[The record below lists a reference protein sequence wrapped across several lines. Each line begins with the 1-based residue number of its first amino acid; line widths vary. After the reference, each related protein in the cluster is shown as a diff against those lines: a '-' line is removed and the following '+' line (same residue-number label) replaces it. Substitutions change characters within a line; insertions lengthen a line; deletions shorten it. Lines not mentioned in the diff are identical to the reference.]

1 MSVQIIL
8 SFRKCDK
15 SHIQA
20 FHVFF
25 WASFS
30 SYPVLIWR
38 TWEQLTHHLVSHNS
52 LSFHNQRKKTKLKV
66 VLGETFFWV
75 LGKPKKNLTFL
86 TFYEI
91 LERTKGSSSKEKE
104 MLKHA
109 KKKYNEKWWRIDKK
123 PRLLWFPVSGISL
136 SCLLFTK
143 EQYNPAIFIPHLEPI
158 KTQEFGLNHRS
169 FYSRWPPPGKR
180 KKTDSSITVTQ
191 WSFQFFNPSFFTIYF
206 QFSTI
211 IKQCDTNQTYLV
223 NVNLKREALFLEQQ
237 DLQFSIMSTF
247 YDIFTLVDD
256 HHVYV
261 L

>member
-20 FHVFF
+20 FPSLRGFF
-25 WASFS
+25 LGLIFFISAFNLTNLRAINSSFS
-30 SYPVLIWR
+30 FSQFIIISQSK
-38 TWEQLTHHLVSHNS
+38 EEN
-52 LSFHNQRKKTKLKV
+52 KTKSCF
-66 VLGETFFWV
+66 GWNFFWV

-109 KKKYNEKWWRIDKK
+109 KKKKYNEKWWRIDKK
-123 PRLLWFPVSGISL
+123 PRLLWFPAWNFL
-136 SCLLFTK
+136 ELFTK
-143 EQYNPAIFIPHLEPI
+143 EHCLNCTRYYYPTIFIPHLEPI
-158 KTQEFGLNHRS
+158 KTKEFGLNHRS

-191 WSFQFFNPSFFTIYF
+191 WSFHNFQSFI
-206 QFSTI
+206 
-211 IKQCDTNQTYLV
+211 LHH
-223 NVNLKREALFLEQQ
+223 L
-237 DLQFSIMSTF
+237 FSIF
-247 YDIFTLVDD
+247 
-256 HHVYV
+256 HHHKAVWY
-261 L
+261 

>member
-1 MSVQIIL
+1 MSCLCKLFSHLESVTKVT
-8 SFRKCDK
+8 SKHFR
-15 SHIQA
+15 A
-20 FHVFF
+20 YVVFF

-30 SYPVLIWR
+30 SYPLLIWR

-123 PRLLWFPVSGISL
+123 PRLLWFPAWNFL
-136 SCLLFTK
+136 ELFTK
-143 EQYNPAIFIPHLEPI
+143 EHCLNCTRYYYPAIFIPHLEPI
-158 KTQEFGLNHRS
+158 KTKEFGLNHRS

-191 WSFQFFNPSFFTIYF
+191 WSFHNFQSFI
-206 QFSTI
+206 
-211 IKQCDTNQTYLV
+211 LHH
-223 NVNLKREALFLEQQ
+223 L
-237 DLQFSIMSTF
+237 FSIF
-247 YDIFTLVDD
+247 
-256 HHVYV
+256 HHHKAVWY
-261 L
+261 